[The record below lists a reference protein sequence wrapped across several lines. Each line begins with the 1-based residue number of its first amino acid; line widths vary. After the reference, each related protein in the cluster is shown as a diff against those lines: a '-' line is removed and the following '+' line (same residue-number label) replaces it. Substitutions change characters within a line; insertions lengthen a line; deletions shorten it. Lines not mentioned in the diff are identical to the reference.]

1 MQVRINRLTLD
12 VTDKGQGPAL
22 LLLHGYPLD
31 HRMWEAQIEFF
42 RHTHRVI
49 APDLRGMGQSEGCS
63 TNINIDQYA
72 DDIIALLDE
81 LGINRVTVAGFS
93 MGGYVLF
100 ALLRKAPSRI
110 SAIVLVNTRAD
121 SDTLEGQ
128 RNRLEASQHL
138 LEHGASSARQAMLS
152 KLLSDTTVHDQ
163 PQLVDQVGSW
173 MQEQTPIGLVHAQ
186 LAMAFRPDSTSMLA
200 SIKVPTI
207 VIGGEHDKIIPPALI
222 KQLASSIPNAK
233 YRLIAETAHLTPV
246 EKPDAFNNLLSDFL
260 GKAHI

>member
-1 MQVRINRLTLD
+1 MQVRINKLTLD

-31 HRMWEAQIEFF
+31 HRMWDAQIEYF

-49 APDLRGMGQSEGCS
+49 VPDLRGMGQSEGTPS
-63 TNINIDQYA
+63 NITIDHYA
-72 DDIIALLDE
+72 DDIITLLDE

-110 SAIVLVNTRAD
+110 SAIALVNTRAD
-121 SDTLEGQ
+121 ADTKDGQ
-128 RNRLEASQHL
+128 RSRLEAARNL
-138 LEHGASSARQAMLS
+138 LEHGSIAARQAMLS
-152 KLLSDTTVHDQ
+152 KLLSDTTLHDQ
-163 PQLVDQVGSW
+163 PHLADEVGNW
-173 MQEQTPIGLVHAQ
+173 MTEMDPLGLVHAQ

-200 SIKVPTI
+200 SIRVPTI
-207 VIGGEHDKIIPPALI
+207 VIGGEHDKIIPPQLI
-222 KQLASSIPNAK
+222 KQLANSIPNAK

-260 GKAHI
+260 GKAHV